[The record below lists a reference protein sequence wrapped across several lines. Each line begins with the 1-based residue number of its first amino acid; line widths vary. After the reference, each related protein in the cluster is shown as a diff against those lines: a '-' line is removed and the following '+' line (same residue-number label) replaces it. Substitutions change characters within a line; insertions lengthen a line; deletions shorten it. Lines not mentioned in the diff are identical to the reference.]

1 MFVRE
6 ESTSNSNPSL
16 FWEDDGYP
24 PMSIQFK
31 QKIIMAIKLEKYQG
45 GESTLISHG
54 TVVETTGVDGSIS
67 FIRKNFNNPDKRVAL
82 LLKNKK
88 GESRIISCSEPLSK
102 EIRSGKITVSEIFGL
117 EIIETEEGVMFVS
130 MPATGA
136 IQTFE
141 AKKYKVKEYASSD
154 EFVPEDLIG

>member
-1 MFVRE
+1 
-6 ESTSNSNPSL
+6 
-16 FWEDDGYP
+16 
-24 PMSIQFK
+24 
-31 QKIIMAIKLEKYQG
+31 MAIKLEMYQG
-45 GESTLISHG
+45 GESTLTSLG

-88 GESRIISCSEPLSK
+88 GESCIISCSAPLSK

-117 EIIETEEGVMFVS
+117 EIIETEEGSMFVS

-136 IQTFE
+136 IQTFA
-141 AKKYKVKEYASSD
+141 AKQYKAKSVTISD
-154 EFVPEDLIG
+154 EFVPSELIG